1 MMLRLVL
8 QALLL
13 FSPMPVSPSPATPG
27 AAFRARTLAV
37 LNFDNNTGRSDY
49 DPMGRGLAAMMITDL
64 SASPELKLVERERM
78 QDVLKEQEMQRSRM
92 FDSTTAVKAGRLL
105 GAEFIATGSLAAATP
120 ELRID
125 MRVIRVETGQIV
137 KVARVTGPE
146 DKIFDLEKELA
157 DHVLKD
163 LDIALSPES
172 EALLR
177 KRQEANRELGVG
189 SFKALSSGLA
199 AMDGGDYLT
208 AAERF
213 QPLVMKSPGSMLVE
227 LAYGEAKRR
236 AALAAQQSAKQKV
249 GDALKGLFKKP
260 D

>member
-1 MMLRLVL
+1 MTFVLVL

-13 FSPMPVSPSPATPG
+13 LG
-27 AAFRARTLAV
+27 AAPRSRPPVESAGEFRARTLAV
-37 LNFDNNTGRSDY
+37 LNFDNNTGRTDY
-49 DPMGRGLAAMMITDL
+49 DAMGRGLAAMMITDL
-64 SASPELKLVERERM
+64 SASPDLRLVERERM

-105 GAEFIATGSLAAATP
+105 GAEFIATGSIAAAAP

-125 MRVIRVETGQIV
+125 LRVIRVETGQVV
-137 KVARVTGPE
+137 KAARVTGPE
-146 DKIFDLEKELA
+146 DKLFDLERELA
-157 DHVLKD
+157 DHVLED

-177 KRQEANRELGVG
+177 KRQEANRELGVS
-189 SFKALSSGLA
+189 SFKALSNGLA
-199 AMDGGDYLT
+199 AMDAGDYVT

-213 QPLVMKSPGSMLVE
+213 QPLVMKAPGSMLVE

-236 AALAAQQSAKQKV
+236 AALAARQSAKKKA